1 MIKKCGI
8 NEIII
13 FPFANK
19 LRESRGISK
28 ESFSFE
34 TILLNGW
41 MDGWMDESN
50 RWKFNRF
57 SIQKPL
63 VPDLKSNETASKDRT
78 CLLVPDKSH
87 GC

>member
-1 MIKKCGI
+1 
-8 NEIII
+8 
-13 FPFANK
+13 
-19 LRESRGISK
+19 
-28 ESFSFE
+28 
-34 TILLNGW
+34 

-63 VPDLKSNETASKDRT
+63 VPDLESNETTSKDRT